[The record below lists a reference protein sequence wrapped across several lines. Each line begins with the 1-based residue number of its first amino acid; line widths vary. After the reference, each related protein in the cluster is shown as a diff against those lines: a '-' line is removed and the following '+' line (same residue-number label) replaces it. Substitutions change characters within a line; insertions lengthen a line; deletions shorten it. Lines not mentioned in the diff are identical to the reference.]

1 MGEPPLD
8 DPRWLAVKLAIDL
21 REQQTGASGL
31 AVWDLEQAMAS
42 GRLRSMRRD
51 LRDPASIEQLE
62 AAFWKAHVLDISQPF
77 VVIVYRR
84 TAIDDTPQRWGI
96 FAHQVADRLDWTI
109 RVWKPDFEK
118 CWLTIGTE
126 AEPDEQKD
134 GWQIARAKE
143 LFLIGY
149 PDGVPDAAT
158 GKEVQKRLATA
169 CKDRGWKLPSLDTIA
184 RARGRRR

>member
-1 MGEPPLD
+1 
-8 DPRWLAVKLAIDL
+8 
-21 REQQTGASGL
+21 
-31 AVWDLEQAMAS
+31 MAS
-42 GRLRSMRRD
+42 GKLRSMRRD
-51 LRDPASIEQLE
+51 LRDPASIEHCKPRSGRLTSSTSASLLLSPSTAAQLSTIRRSVGGYSRIRSQI
-62 AAFWKAHVLDISQPF
+62 VLIGLF
-77 VVIVYRR
+77 
-84 TAIDDTPQRWGI
+84 
-96 FAHQVADRLDWTI
+96 